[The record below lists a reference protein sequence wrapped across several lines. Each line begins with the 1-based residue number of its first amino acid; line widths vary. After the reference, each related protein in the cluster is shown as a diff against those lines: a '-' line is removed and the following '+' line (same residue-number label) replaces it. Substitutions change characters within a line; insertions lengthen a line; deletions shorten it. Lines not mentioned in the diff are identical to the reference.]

1 MDVAA
6 ARQVIADAVTAAGC
20 VCTPYPPDSPIPP
33 VAFVE
38 GVGVTFIDAF
48 CTVAQAR
55 FSIVLAE
62 QRNDRESGMRDL
74 ETLLPDVVAGL
85 SAIPGLVL
93 SEAQSGT
100 TQIGGQEV
108 PAVVFTVTANL

>member
-1 MDVAA
+1 MDLAA
-6 ARQVIADAVTAAGC
+6 SRQAIADAVTAAGC
-20 VCTPYPPDSPIPP
+20 VCTPYPPDAPVPP

-38 GVGVTFIDAF
+38 GVSLAFVDAF
-48 CTVAQAR
+48 CTVAQAT
-55 FSIVLAE
+55 FSLVLAE

-74 ETLLPDVVAGL
+74 ESLLPNVVAGL
-85 SAIPGLVL
+85 SAIQGLVL

-108 PAVVFTVTANL
+108 PAVILTATATL